1 MPRTLCLRPP
11 SQQPAA
17 QDSSPDC
24 GLRPRPGPAG
34 MLATRRAEGRLG
46 RTLAWEVGPWPCHAH
61 PRSPV
66 PRLCRGTQH
75 GAPGPGL
82 FVHALL
88 TLPEALTP
96 VLWLRGDPVGR
107 SQERAQGGRGAGG
120 WAGVLRELGGAEEGL
135 PGTQGRAGAA
145 EERGLKQRRGRRG
158 GGGGWGHW
166 GPEVGQGARAGPG
179 AAGNTPRSRPQ
190 GSAQAL
196 TCWEKPAHAF
206 LEAAPA
212 RSGKRGALA
221 KKAGSEQ
228 APGGP
233 GCGAPKDPACS
244 LLTFAALSSAAGPV
258 APRGAGHGPHL
269 RVPLPRGPVC
279 SPRPHPS
286 VPSRPSPPNH
296 PGLPRASL
304 HTQPD
309 TPLF

>member
-1 MPRTLCLRPP
+1 M
-11 SQQPAA
+11 
-17 QDSSPDC
+17 
-24 GLRPRPGPAG
+24 RPGRWG
-34 MLATRRAEGRLG
+34 
-46 RTLAWEVGPWPCHAH
+46 
-61 PRSPV
+61 
-66 PRLCRGTQH
+66 CRG
-75 GAPGPGL
+75 L
-82 FVHALL
+82 
-88 TLPEALTP
+88 
-96 VLWLRGDPVGR
+96 
-107 SQERAQGGRGAGG
+107 GRGAQGTGG
-120 WAGVLRELGGAEEGL
+120 SRGGPSRNTG
-135 PGTQGRAGAA
+135 PG
-145 EERGLKQRRGRRG
+145 RGRRGTWAKAEAWATG

-166 GPEVGQGARAGPG
+166 GPKVGQGARAGPG

-228 APGGP
+228 VPGGP

-244 LLTFAALSSAAGPV
+244 LLTFAALPSAAGPV

-269 RVPLPRGPVC
+269 RVPLPWGPVC